1 METTTPRVPVFTLI
15 GGLLA
20 FAAIVGGAVTLST
33 YGCGASV
40 GAVAALEPV
49 EVVTGWFDE
58 GILEDGKNK
67 LVPSVTLK
75 LRNKTNEE
83 LKSIQINAIF
93 RFVGDT
99 VTLGDYYGWAVPRNP
114 VLAGGSET
122 QPLVM
127 RSKVGYT
134 GTQPRMQ
141 MLQNKEF
148 IDAKVEIFLKQG
160 SKVWAKLAEYPIQR
174 QLLTK

>member
-1 METTTPRVPVFTLI
+1 M
-15 GGLLA
+15 
-20 FAAIVGGAVTLST
+20 
-33 YGCGASV
+33 
-40 GAVAALEPV
+40 
-49 EVVTGWFDE
+49 
-58 GILEDGKNK
+58 
-67 LVPSVTLK
+67 
-75 LRNKTNEE
+75 
-83 LKSIQINAIF
+83 
-93 RFVGDT
+93 
-99 VTLGDYYGWAVPRNP
+99 TLGDYYGWAVPRNP

>member
-1 METTTPRVPVFTLI
+1 MASLLTRTP
-15 GGLLA
+15 GLVLVAVLA
-20 FAAIVGGAVTLST
+20 LFSSN
-33 YGCGASV
+33 CGSSV
-40 GAVAALEPV
+40 EAVAALEPV
-49 EVVTGWFDE
+49 DVVTGWFDDGIVE
-58 GILEDGKNK
+58 GQKNK

-75 LRNKTNEE
+75 LRNKSGEP

-93 RFVGDT
+93 KRVGEQEMW
-99 VTLGDYYGWAVPRNP
+99 GEYFGWAIPRNP
-114 VLAGGSET
+114 GLAAGAET
-122 QPLVM
+122 HPMVM
-127 RSKVGYT
+127 RSALGYT